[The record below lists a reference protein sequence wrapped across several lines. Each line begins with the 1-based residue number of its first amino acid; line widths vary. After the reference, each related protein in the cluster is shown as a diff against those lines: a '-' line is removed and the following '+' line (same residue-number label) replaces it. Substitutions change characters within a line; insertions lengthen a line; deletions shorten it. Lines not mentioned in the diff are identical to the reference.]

1 MRNRTWFAVA
11 ASAAAVL
18 IAFNSLTAQ
27 SQVRKTADAPHA
39 DSGHGADTAKVT
51 AAVAVVHALGDN
63 KVKGKVTFTQKDGG
77 VEILAELTGLTPGEH
92 GFHVHEFGDCS
103 MADGK
108 CAGGH
113 FNPTGSPHGSP
124 DSEKRHVGD
133 LGNIKAGED
142 GKATYK
148 RLDKMITLSGSHSV
162 IGRSV
167 IIHAK
172 ADDMKTQ
179 PTGDAGDRVGCGT
192 IGIADP
198 KMLMAH

>member
-1 MRNRTWFAVA
+1 MRNRTWMAVVTCLTVVVAMASFRA
-11 ASAAAVL
+11 AISQAV
-18 IAFNSLTAQ
+18 TTKK
-27 SQVRKTADAPHA
+27 VEHA
-39 DSGHGADTAKVT
+39 GMAKVT
-51 AAVAVVHALGDN
+51 KAVAVVHALGDH
-63 KVKGKVTFTQKDGG
+63 KVSGKVTFTQTEEG
-77 VEILAELTGLTPGEH
+77 VEIVAELTGLHPGEH

-113 FNPTGSPHGSP
+113 FNPTGAPHGGP
-124 DSEKRHVGD
+124 DSAKRHVGD
-133 LGNIKAGED
+133 LGNIKADGE

-148 RLDKMITLSGSHSV
+148 RVDKLITLSGPHSV

-172 ADDMKTQ
+172 ADDFKTQ
-179 PTGDAGDRVGCGT
+179 PTGDAGDRIGCGT

-198 KMLMAH
+198 KMQH